1 MPDTGAAMISAV
13 IAVIVLALVVALV
26 VLVARDPGP
35 PPEDVAVAYEDAW
48 DRLDFEALW
57 TLSGDELHDGLHRHE
72 FVEAKRAAYK
82 AQPGLGG
89 LAEDVSVEHVESG
102 RQVAVVHT
110 CVALH
115 DGGAAHNSVQLE
127 RAWRSL
133 GRRRRTTCCAPNRRR
148 NADT

>member
-1 MPDTGAAMISAV
+1 MISAV
-13 IAVIVLALVVALV
+13 IAVIVLALVIALV

-35 PPEDVAVAYEDAW
+35 PPDDVAVAYEDAW

-57 TLSGDELHDGLHRHE
+57 TLSGDELHDGLHRRE

-82 AQPGLGG
+82 AQPSLGG

-102 RQVAVVHT
+102 RQVAVVRT

-115 DGGAAHNSVQLE
+115 DGE
-127 RAWRSL
+127 RRTTRCSSSAWRSL
-133 GRRRRTTCCAPNRRR
+133 GRRRIRPAALRPVATFVKSER
-148 NADT
+148 DT

>member
-1 MPDTGAAMISAV
+1 MISVV

-57 TLSGDELHDGLHRHE
+57 TLSGDELHDGLHHRE
-72 FVEAKRAAYK
+72 FVAAKRAAYE
-82 AQPGLGG
+82 AQSGLGG
-89 LAEDVSVEHVESG
+89 LAEDVSVEHVEAG

-110 CVALH
+110 CVSLR
-115 DGGAAHNSVQLE
+115 DGGTAHTSVQLE
-127 RAWRSL
+127 SRGGRWVVVGYDLLRSE
-133 GRRRRTTCCAPNRRR
+133 PSPPPSSSS
-148 NADT
+148 